1 MRRTRLII
9 GLILASLIGTVVGV
23 GGFTFVYANGASYLQ
38 DSPRACANCHIM
50 NEQYNGWTR
59 SSHHAVATCNDCHT
73 PHDFLGKYM
82 TKARNGFNHS
92 LAFTLGGFPEPIQ
105 ITPRNREITEAACR
119 HCHAEITQAIDTAPR
134 NQHQASLSCIRC
146 HSSVGHLHGQD

>member
-9 GLILASLIGTVVGV
+9 GLIFASLIGTVVGV

-73 PHDFLGKYM
+73 PHDFFGKYL

-105 ITPRNREITEAACR
+105 ITPHNREITEAACR
-119 HCHAEITQAIDTAPR
+119 HCHAEITQAIDSSPR
-134 NQHQASLSCIRC
+134 NQHEASLSCIRC